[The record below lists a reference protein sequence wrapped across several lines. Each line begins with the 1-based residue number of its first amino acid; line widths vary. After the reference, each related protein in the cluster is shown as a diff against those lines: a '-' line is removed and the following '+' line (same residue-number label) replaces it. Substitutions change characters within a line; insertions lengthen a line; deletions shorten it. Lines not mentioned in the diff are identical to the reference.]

1 MIPCARLVKGRR
13 WVILPPIVAG
23 IGFWLFR
30 HVILDRSDATVTA
43 AWTFLSATV
52 LWHLILAS
60 VPRQYKTTSRQE
72 RYLDG
77 LFVTVNL
84 PVYNEDPQTLRLVLC
99 SLFAQQ
105 RLPDRIQVV
114 VNGPKPPDYSGV
126 VAEFRSLAFF
136 YQQVECSWIRTPVP
150 GKRHAQC
157 ITFADGGQADI
168 FVTVDS
174 DTVLDS
180 AAIREGLK
188 PFADPKV
195 TSVAAVMIT
204 YNAGRNFLT
213 RMTEVWFTSF
223 QTYLRAAWSRLGCV
237 LVNSGCLAFYRADV
251 IRPALAAYASESF
264 FGRPVE
270 FSDDSFLTLFAL
282 LQGRTVQQ
290 PTSFAFMMMP
300 ERLWHHLRQQLRWYR
315 GSFIR
320 SWWRFRYLP
329 LRSVAY
335 WEHVII
341 WSMSAVAMTLFVG
354 VFIEGPVVFHQVPQL
369 GSTLLA
375 LILTYAAAS
384 GYLMIQRD
392 DQSLRRQLVTFFF
405 SPLTGIWTVLVL
417 RPLRLYAM
425 VTCRRT
431 GWGTR
436 GQIEVGLL
444 EQA

>member
-1 MIPCARLVKGRR
+1 MIPRARLATRRR
-13 WVILPPIVAG
+13 WIILPPIIAG
-23 IGFWLFR
+23 IGFWIFR
-30 HVILDRSDATVTA
+30 HVIVDRDDATVTA
-43 AWTFLSATV
+43 AWTFLSASV
-52 LWHLILAS
+52 LWHLLLAS
-60 VPRQYKTTSRQE
+60 LPRRYKSTSRQE
-72 RYLDG
+72 RFLNS

-99 SLFAQQ
+99 SLFAQD
-105 RLPDRIQVV
+105 RLPNRIQVV
-114 VNGPKPPDYSGV
+114 VNGPKPPDYTNV
-126 VAEFRSLAFF
+126 LAEFRSLALF
-136 YQQVECSWIRTPVP
+136 YQQVECSWIRTPIP
-150 GKRHAQC
+150 GKRHAQSM
-157 ITFADGGQADI
+157 TFDDHGQADI

-174 DTVLDS
+174 DTILDS

-213 RMTEVWFTSF
+213 RMTEVWFTTF

-251 IRPALAAYASESF
+251 IRPALTAYTSESF

-290 PTSFAFMMMP
+290 PTAFAFMVMP
-300 ERLWHHLRQQLRWYR
+300 ERLRHHLRQQLRWYR

-329 LRSVAY
+329 LRSIAY
-335 WEHVII
+335 WEHVIV

-354 VFIEGPVVFHQVPQL
+354 VFIEGPLILHQAPDVQ
-369 GSTLLA
+369 STLLA

-384 GYLMIQRD
+384 GYLMIQRN
-392 DQSLRRQLVTFFF
+392 DQSLRRQIVTFFC

-425 VTCRRT
+425 ITCRKT